1 MSADPP
7 DQERPDQERATK
19 DGTPDEFAAIARY
32 FKPLAGDDPTARH
45 LDDDAAVLTPP
56 EGMDLVFTKDAMV
69 AGVHFFEDDPRDMV
83 ARKLARVNLS
93 DLAAM
98 GARPLGYLLATALP
112 ETSRV
117 EWLEGLSR
125 GFKADQDIFG
135 WSLWGGD
142 TVSTPGPAT
151 LSLTAVGAVARG
163 QALSRAGARDG
174 DLIFVSG
181 TVGDG
186 GLGLRARKG
195 ELPESLARGLVKDLE
210 GRFLLPTPH
219 VRLGQALVGI
229 ASAAI
234 DISDGLMSDLGHIC
248 DVSGLGA
255 VVRQSA
261 IPLSDAVRAVL
272 DRDPVFWPDV
282 FAGDD
287 YELLFTVPP
296 GRRNAVRAAA
306 KAQNVPVAEIGRM
319 TSGSGADLVDD
330 AGEKIKSSVT
340 GYRHF

>member
-1 MSADPP
+1 MSADLPEDNP
-7 DQERPDQERATK
+7 SL
-19 DGTPDEFAAIARY
+19 DEFAAIARY

-69 AGVHFFEDDPRDMV
+69 AGVHFFEDDPKDLV

-93 DLAAM
+93 DLASM
-98 GARPLGYLLATALP
+98 GAKPLGYLLATALP
-112 ETSRV
+112 EDSRV

-125 GFKADQDIFG
+125 GFAADQEIFG

-163 QALSRAGARDG
+163 QALPRGGAGDG
-174 DLIFVSG
+174 DLVFVSG

-186 GLGLRARKG
+186 GLGLRARTGNLPKG
-195 ELPESLARGLVKDLE
+195 TAADSIKALES
-210 GRFLLPTPH
+210 RFLLPTP
-219 VRLGQALVGI
+219 RMTLGQALVGI
-229 ASAAI
+229 ATSAI

-248 DVSGLGA
+248 EVSGLGA

-261 IPLSDAVRAVL
+261 LPISDAARAVL
-272 DRDPVFWPDV
+272 ELDPSFWPSI

-287 YELLFTVPP
+287 YELLFTAPP
-296 GRRNAVRAAA
+296 ARRDAVFEAAGTA
-306 KAQNVPVAEIGRM
+306 GVPVAEIGRM
-319 TSGSGADLVDD
+319 EGGSHPYLVDE
-330 AGEKIKSSVT
+330 AGNMVKGSLA

>member
-1 MSADPP
+1 MSADLPE
-7 DQERPDQERATK
+7 DNRPL
-19 DGTPDEFAAIARY
+19 DEFAAIARY
-32 FKPLAGDDPTARH
+32 FKPLAGGDPTARH

-69 AGVHFFEDDPRDMV
+69 AGVHFFEDDPKDMV

-93 DLAAM
+93 DLASM

-112 ETSRV
+112 EGSRV

-125 GFKADQDIFG
+125 GFAADQEIFG

-163 QALSRAGARDG
+163 QALSRGGAGEG

-195 ELPESLARGLVKDLE
+195 DLPEGVTADSIKVLE
-210 GRFLLPTPH
+210 SRFLLPTP
-219 VRLGQALVGI
+219 RMALGQALVGI

-234 DISDGLMSDLGHIC
+234 DISDGVMSDLGHIC
-248 DVSGLGA
+248 EVSGLGA
-255 VVRQSA
+255 MVSQA
-261 IPLSDAVRAVL
+261 ALPLSDAARAVL
-272 DRDPVFWPDV
+272 ELDPSFWPAI

-287 YELLFTVPP
+287 YELLFTAPP
-296 GRRNAVRAAA
+296 ARRDAVFKAAGMA
-306 KAQNVPVAEIGRM
+306 GIPVAEIGRM
-319 TSGSGADLVDD
+319 EAGSHPRLMDE
-330 AGEKIKSSVT
+330 AGNMVT
-340 GYRHF
+340 GSLAGYRHF